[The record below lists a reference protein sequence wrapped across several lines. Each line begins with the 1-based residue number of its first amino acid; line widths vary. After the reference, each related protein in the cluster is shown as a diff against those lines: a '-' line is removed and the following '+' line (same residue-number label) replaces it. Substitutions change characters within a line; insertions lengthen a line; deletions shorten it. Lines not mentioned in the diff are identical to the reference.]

1 MDAHME
7 KDGDIYQFD
16 PCHEKSV
23 LVKSW
28 LYMIYSTWPKIHTY
42 RYFVRITE
50 IGGRIS
56 YGFKYVDLRGSRPMD
71 KEHNQKSYCLPR
83 VADSNRETLQM
94 SLPFFQAHKVPKN
107 SGN

>member
-1 MDAHME
+1 MDAHKE
-7 KDGDIYQFD
+7 KDGDIYQFG

-23 LVKSW
+23 LVNSW

-56 YGFKYVDLRGSRPMD
+56 YGFKYVDLRGS
-71 KEHNQKSYCLPR
+71 
-83 VADSNRETLQM
+83 
-94 SLPFFQAHKVPKN
+94 
-107 SGN
+107 